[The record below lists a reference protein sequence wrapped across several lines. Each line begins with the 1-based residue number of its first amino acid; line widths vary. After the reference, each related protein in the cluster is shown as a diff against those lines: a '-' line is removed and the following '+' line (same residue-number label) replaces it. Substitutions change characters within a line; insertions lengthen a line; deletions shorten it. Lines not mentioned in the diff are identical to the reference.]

1 MKRLFDIIASGLGL
15 IVLSPLFAVI
25 AIWIKADSKGPVFY
39 RQTRVGRNNKDF
51 RLYKF
56 RSMRPDSD
64 KLGLITV
71 GGHDPRVTRSGYYI
85 RKYKL
90 DEFPQLINVFIGD
103 MSLVGPRP
111 EVRKYVD
118 MYTPEQMRVL
128 TVRPGITSLAS
139 IRYRNE
145 NDFLASAE
153 NPDRCYI
160 EQVMP
165 DKLAIDLEYV
175 DRATLWND
183 IKLIFSTFH
192 EIIMK

>member
-1 MKRLFDIIASGLGL
+1 MKRLFDILSSGIGL
-15 IVLSPLFAVI
+15 VVLSPLFAVL
-25 AIWIKADSKGPVFY
+25 AIWVKADSRGPVFY
-39 RQTRVGRNNKDF
+39 RQVRVGRGNKDF

-90 DEFPQLINVFIGD
+90 DELPQLINVFVGD
-103 MSLVGPRP
+103 MSIVGPRP

-118 MYTPEQMRVL
+118 MYTPGQMRVL
-128 TVRPGITSLAS
+128 SVRPGITSLAS

-145 NDFLASAE
+145 NEILAASDD
-153 NPDRCYI
+153 PDRCYI

-183 IKLIFSTFH
+183 ICLIFSTFK
-192 EIIMK
+192 EIITK

>member
-1 MKRLFDIIASGLGL
+1 MSSGLGL
-15 IVLSPLFAVI
+15 IVLSPLFAVL
-25 AIWIKADSKGPVFY
+25 AIWIKADSRGPVFY

-90 DEFPQLINVFIGD
+90 DEFPQLINVFVGD

-128 TVRPGITSLAS
+128 SVRPGITSLAS

-145 NDFLASAE
+145 NDILAASDD
-153 NPDRCYI
+153 PDRCYI

-183 IKLIFSTFH
+183 IKLIFSTFK
-192 EIIMK
+192 EIIVK